1 MSEMCEN
8 EQCIW
13 RCDHDDDDEKVEIK
27 LLGYA
32 RLFAIQLK
40 RDGLFSVRHCG
51 QDVSRCLTIR
61 KSVMYRTK
69 MRALS
74 AIYRHIITVCC
85 CSVAWANSMVGG
97 WRRVESCTEPIRCT
111 CPKRCSLAQ
120 DCVAWRKTPEGPII
134 IVVFSVKVRSTS
146 PQQPEMR
153 WSMHMQFVTIKMC
166 RRKSWGIFIVN
177 AISS

>member
-1 MSEMCEN
+1 MRPR
-8 EQCIW
+8 W
-13 RCDHDDDDEKVEIK
+13 RWWWGWDQIAWLRAIIRDSIEKRWFVLCAALWSI
-27 LLGYA
+27 
-32 RLFAIQLK
+32 
-40 RDGLFSVRHCG
+40 
-51 QDVSRCLTIR
+51 SRCLTIR

-120 DCVAWRKTPEGPII
+120 DCVAWWKTPEGPII

-153 WSMHMQFVTIKMC
+153 WSLHMQFVTIKMC